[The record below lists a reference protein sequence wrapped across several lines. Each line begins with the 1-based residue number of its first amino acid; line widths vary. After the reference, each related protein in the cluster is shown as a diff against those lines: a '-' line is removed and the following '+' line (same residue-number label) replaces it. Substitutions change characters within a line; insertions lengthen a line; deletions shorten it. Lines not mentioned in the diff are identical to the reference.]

1 MLVRI
6 TSGFIKSSGWI
17 LLVAVVLIGAYLS
30 LGRLFAYSVA
40 SNQQQI
46 EAFLRDNGLEFV
58 ELGAITGDWQVYD
71 PRIAITNITFKP
83 DGETALEID
92 YLKIRLDSLRSLL
105 SRAPIVTQIEVS
117 GIRFTLE
124 RDENNIWVRGFRQR
138 KGEFSF
144 RYVLDSVPYLEEL
157 KISEIDIELIGP
169 NQQMRL
175 TSRPEEPWVIRG
187 EEDIKAVSMP
197 LYLERQLDDG
207 AVQTNRISLSGYYQG
222 DLRDSRFTAELYL
235 DAPHIDLEDFLPAT
249 FIADK
254 RLTSATLD
262 TEIWLKIGPNEVD
275 ITGDVLITDVRLGD
289 QNTVVSLLDKV
300 KTQFRFQGESFT
312 EGSLAIPAIRLE
324 KDGFSFEL
332 DNLRVAI
339 STTDDGYMLA
349 GQLAT
354 LDVGDLIELIN
365 FAGEK
370 SLVPERLSSAIAAV
384 APNGRL
390 SDLFFTSTLDGD
402 QRKIVS
408 NLSDFSMDA
417 YLGVPAIDRLNGFVS
432 LRPGRGY
439 LDIDNDEF
447 QMNFKSMFSQA
458 WPFDSGRGR
467 IAYRVDNGSLSVS
480 SGLIE
485 LTVGD
490 LEAYGKLFVN
500 LPSVRE
506 QQTWGLTLG
515 VSNIELLEADRF
527 VPNTVPLEL
536 VTWMKSAI
544 QGGSSLETALTIHGS
559 LFRGSPAVRKAH
571 DLFFKVEDGVVDYQV
586 GWPPLEALVATV
598 HVNNYFVRSNNATG
612 RIYDSSLSSGIV
624 DVPISVLGKVDTVLV
639 DAKGSGPFSDA
650 IRFLKETPLAEM
662 TSDIAAQWR
671 GSGQV
676 SSTIRL
682 NLPLGARSEE
692 ELAPDVELVITGS
705 TLVMPE
711 FDLEVVNLNGTVTYN
726 NELGLRSERF
736 TGNSF
741 DHPISGRI
749 MSEILGSGGET
760 IVEVDGAIDMAALY
774 AWSDQPLLSR
784 AEGVFTY
791 QAAVHVPYGGGK
803 DETYVEAYSDLV
815 GVTLNL
821 PHPLEKKDPN
831 EARQFEYRQ
840 IFKEPGYRVELSL
853 DDQIKASLKIENG
866 VAVGGRI
873 HFGEQPFGAVTYDA
887 VRMTGHLNYLNVE
900 DWMLLIDQLNEVS
913 DVSLQ
918 DEISEHVETV
928 TLNIDELMVFSLPLI
943 DLDAIVTREDGFW
956 LAQLSN
962 EMLDGEVKVPD
973 ADSSPLDI
981 SLKRLSFEGE
991 EDASDPFGEVNPL
1004 EIADIDFSTDLLLLD
1019 GEDYGSWSFKFRAGD
1034 EVAKFEELKAT
1045 ALGIQV
1051 LTGAQAQW
1059 RFKDGQ
1065 HTSGFKGDILI
1076 DDLADALEKFGFAS
1090 SVEGEGLKIK
1100 ADINWA
1106 GSPAMIDVDDISGR
1120 VKIQEGKGR
1129 FVQAETGGALK
1140 LLGIFDFA
1148 SLARRFRLDFS
1159 DVLEKGFEFSD
1170 ISGVTTFNN
1179 GSIDVTEPIV
1189 IESPGGT
1196 FKVAG
1201 TVNLETRALDNDMIV
1216 TLPVGRTLP
1225 WYAAYSAIA
1234 TGPLAGASVLLAQK
1248 VFENQIDQMSSAK
1261 YKISGTIEEPDIE
1274 FVSIFNDKVREAATR

>member
-30 LGRLFAYSVA
+30 LGRLLAYSVA
-40 SNQQQI
+40 SNQQQV

-58 ELGAITGDWQVYD
+58 EIGAIIGDWQVYD
-71 PRIAITNITFKP
+71 PRIDITNITLKP
-83 DGETALEID
+83 GGHTALEID
-92 YLKIRLDSLRSLL
+92 HLKIRLNSLRSLL
-105 SRAPIVTQIEVS
+105 SRTPIITEMEVS
-117 GIRFTLE
+117 GVRFTLE
-124 RDENNIWVRGFRQR
+124 RDENKIWVRGFRDGQ
-138 KGEFSF
+138 GEFDF
-144 RYVLDSVPYLEEL
+144 GYVLDSVPYLQEL
-157 KISEIDIELIGP
+157 KISEINIEVIGP
-169 NQQMRL
+169 YQQARL
-175 TSRPEEPWVIRG
+175 ISKPGEPWVIRA
-187 EEDIKAVSMP
+187 EEDIKIVSMP
-197 LYLERQLDDG
+197 LYFERHLDNG
-207 AVQTNRISLSGYYQG
+207 SVQTNRISLSGYYQG
-222 DLRDSRFTAELYL
+222 DLRDSGFTAELYL

-289 QNTVVSLLDKV
+289 QDAVVSLLDKV
-300 KTQFRFQGESFT
+300 KMQFRFQGESFG
-312 EGSLAIPAIRLE
+312 EGSLLIPGIRLE
-324 KDGFSFEL
+324 KDSFSFGL

-339 STTDDGYMLA
+339 STTGDGYMLA

-354 LDVGDLIELIN
+354 LEVGDLINLIN
-365 FAGEK
+365 FARDK
-370 SLVPERLSSAIAAV
+370 SLVPERLGSAIAAV
-384 APNGRL
+384 APNGLL
-390 SDLFFTSTLDGD
+390 SDLLFTSTLDGKK
-402 QRKIVS
+402 RRIVS

-417 YLGVPAIDRLNGFVS
+417 YLGVPAIDRLNGFIS
-432 LRPGRGY
+432 LQPGRGY

-485 LTVGD
+485 FTVGE
-490 LEAYGKLFVN
+490 LEAYGKVSLN

-515 VSNIELLEADRF
+515 VSNAELLEANRF
-527 VPNTVPLEL
+527 VPNTVPAEL
-536 VTWMKSAI
+536 VTWMNSAI
-544 QGGSSLETALTIHGS
+544 QGGSSVETALTIHGS

-571 DLFFKVEDGVVDYQV
+571 DLFFKIEDGVVDYQA
-586 GWPPLEALVATV
+586 GWPRLEAFAATV
-598 HVNNYFVRSNNATG
+598 HLNNYFVRAKDAAG
-612 RIYDSSLSSGIV
+612 RIYDSSVSSVIV
-624 DVPISVLGKVDTVLV
+624 DVPISDLGKVDTVLI

-662 TSDIAAQWR
+662 TSNIAAQWS
-671 GSGQV
+671 GSGQL

-682 NLPLGARSEE
+682 NIPLGVRSEE
-692 ELAPDVELVITGS
+692 GLSPDVELVITNA
-705 TLVMPE
+705 TLAMPE

-760 IVEVDGAIDMAALY
+760 IVEVDGAIDMDVLY
-774 AWSDQPLLSR
+774 AWSDQILLSR
-784 AEGVFTY
+784 AEGVFAY

-821 PHPLEKKDPN
+821 PHPLDKKDSN
-831 EARQFEYRQ
+831 EERQFEYRQ

-853 DDQIKASLKIENG
+853 DDQIRASLKIENG

-873 HFGEQPFGAVTYDA
+873 HFGDQPFGAVTYDA
-887 VRMTGHLNYLNVE
+887 IRMTGHLNYLNFE
-900 DWMLLIDQLNEVS
+900 DWMLLTDQLNKVS

-918 DEISEHVETV
+918 DEIAEHVDTI

-943 DLDAIVTREDGFW
+943 DLHTIVTREDGFW
-956 LAQLSN
+956 LAHLN
-962 EMLDGEVKVPD
+962 NKMIDGEVKVPD
-973 ADSSPLDI
+973 ADSAPLDI

-991 EDASDPFGEVNPL
+991 EDGGDPFGEVNPL

-1019 GEDYGSWSFKFRAGD
+1019 GEDYGHWSFKFRAGD

-1045 ALGIQV
+1045 TLGIRV
-1051 LTGAQAQW
+1051 LAGAQVQW

-1065 HTSGFKGDILI
+1065 HTSGFIGDILI

-1090 SVEGEGLKIK
+1090 SVEGEGLKLK

-1106 GSPAMIDVDDISGR
+1106 GSPAMIDVDDISGS

-1159 DVLEKGFEFSD
+1159 DVVEKGFEFSD
-1170 ISGVTTFNN
+1170 ISGLTTFHN
-1179 GSIDVTEPIV
+1179 GSIEVTEPIV

-1274 FVSIFNDKVREAATR
+1274 FVSIFDDKVREAATR